1 MLGNRKVHTENWKEK
16 TVVLVFDVKKSFFNH
31 QSLKIFT
38 IYVFYMYVGE
48 DYLLNL
54 VILKTLY
61 NLTKRPLSYS
71 LEQQAM
77 VNKRMK

>member
-1 MLGNRKVHTENWKEK
+1 
-16 TVVLVFDVKKSFFNH
+16 
-31 QSLKIFT
+31 
-38 IYVFYMYVGE
+38 MYVGE